1 MGKTLM
7 KFHVF
12 YYESLHFDLQ
22 QNDFLTFMYYVKML
36 MLLFHKVL
44 YVTNKVSWV
53 TADYYPPSS

>member
-1 MGKTLM
+1 MGKTLT

-12 YYESLHFDLQ
+12 YYESLRFDLQ

-44 YVTNKVSWV
+44 YVTNKVS
-53 TADYYPPSS
+53 